1 MIVET
6 PSPPYYAI
14 IFTALLTDD
23 MEGYE
28 ETAERMRELA
38 KDHEGYYG
46 MEDIGDK
53 WEINISYWR
62 DLESMIAWKQN
73 AEHMIA
79 QEKGKKQWYECFKM
93 RISKV
98 ESDYSFVKQ

>member
-38 KDHEGYYG
+38 KDHEGLCRKLY
-46 MEDIGDK
+46 DD
-53 WEINISYWR
+53 S
-62 DLESMIAWKQN
+62 
-73 AEHMIA
+73 
-79 QEKGKKQWYECFKM
+79 
-93 RISKV
+93 
-98 ESDYSFVKQ
+98 